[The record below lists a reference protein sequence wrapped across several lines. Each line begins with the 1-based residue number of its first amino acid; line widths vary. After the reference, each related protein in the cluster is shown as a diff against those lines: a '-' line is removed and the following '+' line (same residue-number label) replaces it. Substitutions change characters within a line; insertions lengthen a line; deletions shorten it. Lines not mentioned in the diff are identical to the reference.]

1 MTEEIDSETIE
12 PQEEAKLDAK
22 VDAGKALAEA
32 RERSGLTVADVAR
45 QLRLSTRQIEALEAN
60 DNANLPGDTFRRGF
74 IRNYAK
80 LLQIDPEPLLEN
92 LLSAQPQTQA
102 IAVPMGRVEFGSRR
116 RLMPFGDSSS
126 HRSLPKL
133 ALIIGAVML
142 ALLLGAYELLQEH
155 PVKIETAAKSGGETT
170 MALSLPQ
177 PSAQNEAIPHNVPAE
192 NPDSAPKAPS
202 TPVVTA
208 PVAAVL
214 VAPAIPVATQTVSAP
229 VSANVGSHSLQFVF
243 DGDSWVE
250 VKDKGGKVIFYQ
262 LNPKGSQQSVRGT
275 PPFSLVIGN
284 AAKVRVS
291 YNDKPV
297 DLAPHTK
304 VDVARLTL
312 E

>member
-1 MTEEIDSETIE
+1 MTEEIDNGAVE
-12 PQEEAKLDAK
+12 PQEEAK
-22 VDAGKALAEA
+22 VDAGKVLAEA

-60 DNANLPGDTFRRGF
+60 DHTSLPGDTFLRGF

-80 LLQIDPEPLLEN
+80 LLQIDPEPLLG
-92 LLSAQPQTQA
+92 SHQWAQPQTQP
-102 IAVPMGRVEFGSRR
+102 IAVPMGRVEFGGRR
-116 RLMPFGDSSS
+116 RFMPFGGNSSQVP
-126 HRSLPKL
+126 LPKFAIVIGVAVL
-133 ALIIGAVML
+133 ALSW
-142 ALLLGAYELLQEH
+142 GAYELLQGR
-155 PVKIETAAKSGGETT
+155 PANLETSVKSGGETT

-177 PSAQNEAIPHNVPAE
+177 SHPQNNEETPHKAPAE
-192 NPDSAPKAPS
+192 DQDAQSKVSSPAPAPVKEVAPS
-202 TPVVTA
+202 V
-208 PVAAVL
+208 
-214 VAPAIPVATQTVSAP
+214 VAPAAPIAAVADAGGQR
-229 VSANVGSHSLQFVF
+229 LQFVF

-275 PPFSLVIGN
+275 PPFSLVVGN
-284 AAKVRVS
+284 AAHVKLS

-297 DLAPHTK
+297 DLAPHIK

>member
-1 MTEEIDSETIE
+1 MTEEIDSDTIE
-12 PQEEAKLDAK
+12 PQEEAK

-92 LLSAQPQTQA
+92 LQSAQPQTQA

-155 PVKIETAAKSGGETT
+155 PAKVETAAKSGGETT

-177 PSAQNEAIPHNVPAE
+177 PSAQNEAVPHNVPAE
-192 NPDSAPKAPS
+192 NQDSAPKAPS
-202 TPVVTA
+202 TPAATA
-208 PVAAVL
+208 PVAAVPVVL
-214 VAPAIPVATQTVSAP
+214 VAPAAPVATPVSAA
-229 VSANVGSHSLQFVF
+229 VSANVGSQNLQFVF

-291 YNDKPV
+291 YNDKSV

>member
-1 MTEEIDSETIE
+1 MTEEIDNGAVE
-12 PQEEAKLDAK
+12 PQEEAK

-60 DNANLPGDTFRRGF
+60 DHASLPGDTFLRGF

-80 LLQIDPEPLLEN
+80 LLQIDSEPLLG
-92 LLSAQPQTQA
+92 SYQWAQPQTQP
-102 IAVPMGRVEFGSRR
+102 IAVPRGRVEFGGRR
-116 RLMPFGDSSS
+116 RFMSFGGNSSQMP
-126 HRSLPKL
+126 LPKFAIVIGVAVL
-133 ALIIGAVML
+133 ALSW
-142 ALLLGAYELLQEH
+142 GAYELLQGR
-155 PVKIETAAKSGGETT
+155 PANLETSVKSGSETT

-177 PSAQNEAIPHNVPAE
+177 SHPQNNEETPHEAPVENQDAQPKVSSPAPAKEVVPSVTVPSAPI
-192 NPDSAPKAPS
+192 
-202 TPVVTA
+202 
-208 PVAAVL
+208 
-214 VAPAIPVATQTVSAP
+214 IAT
-229 VSANVGSHSLQFVF
+229 VGDAGGQRLQFVF

-262 LNPKGSQQSVRGT
+262 LNPKGSQQLVRGT
-275 PPFSLVIGN
+275 PPFSLVVGN
-284 AAKVRVS
+284 AAHVKLS

-297 DLAPHTK
+297 DLAPHIK